1 MALTREEKETITA
14 KYQEW
19 LEQSVALVFVEY
31 SGVNM
36 KDLDSIRSRIRETGG
51 EFHIIKNTLAKRA
64 FDSAGIPVGEGYL
77 EKSTAV
83 GFAFEDAPGVA
94 KVLADFD
101 KSVDAVKIKGGYL
114 NKQVIAVN
122 EIKALA
128 ELPPLPV
135 VRAQILGTILAPASK
150 LVRTLAEPGRQV
162 AAVINAHAEKDTA
175 SVAA

>member
-1 MALTREEKETITA
+1 MALTKQEKETIV
-14 KYQEW
+14 KQYQEW
-19 LEQSVALVFVEY
+19 MEKSIAMVVVEY
-31 SGVNM
+31 TGINM
-36 KDLDSIRSRIRETGG
+36 KELDSLRSKMREAGG
-51 EFHIIKNTLAKRA
+51 EFHVIKNTLARRA
-64 FDSAGIPVGEGYL
+64 FDAVGLPLAEGYL

-94 KVLADFD
+94 KVMTEFNKDLD
-101 KSVDAVKIKGGYL
+101 SIIIKGGYL
-114 NKQVIAVN
+114 DKQIIEID

-128 ELPPLPV
+128 QLPPLPV

-162 AAVINAHAEKDTA
+162 AAVINAYSETETA

>member
-1 MALTREEKETITA
+1 LALTRKEKETITA

-19 LEQSVALVFVEY
+19 LEKSVALVFIEY
-31 SGVNM
+31 SGINM
-36 KDLDSIRSRIRETGG
+36 KDLDSIRSKIRETGG

-64 FDSAGIPVGEGYL
+64 FDSAGIQVGEGYL

-101 KSVDAVKIKGGYL
+101 KSVEAVKIKGGYL
-114 NKQVIAVN
+114 NKQVIAVD

-162 AAVINAHAEKDTA
+162 AAVINAYAEKDSA